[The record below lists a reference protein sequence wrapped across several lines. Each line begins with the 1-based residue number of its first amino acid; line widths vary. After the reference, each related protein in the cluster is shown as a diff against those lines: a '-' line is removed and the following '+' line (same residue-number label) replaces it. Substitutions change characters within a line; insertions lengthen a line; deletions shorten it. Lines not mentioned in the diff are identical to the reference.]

1 MTLET
6 ALSRIRRA
14 AESGA
19 TELDLSGLGLT
30 SLSPEIGNLTSL
42 TELNLQYNELTSL
55 PPEIG
60 NLTRLTTLDLS
71 DNQLSSLPP
80 ELWELPALKHLNI
93 SGNPLSEIPPALWRK
108 TDWESLGLVGLGLTS
123 LPPEIGN
130 LTSLTE
136 LNLQYNELT
145 SLPPE
150 IGNLTSLTT
159 LVLSGNP
166 LPSLPPEIGKL
177 TNLTRLDLSR
187 NRLTSLPPEIGSLTN
202 LTRLDLGDNQLTS
215 LPPELWKLPA
225 LKHLDI
231 SDNPLS
237 EIPPALWRKTDWES
251 LELVGL
257 GLTSLPPEISNLTS
271 LTRLDLSENKMTTLP
286 PGIVRLTKLTVLRL
300 GFNQL
305 TSLPPEIGNLIN
317 LSILYLTGNQLSTLP
332 PEIGKLLNL
341 TTLYLGNNQLR
352 SLPPEIGN
360 LTSLNEL
367 YLGSNLLTFIPPEL
381 WEVPT
386 LKCLDIS
393 YNPLPHIPPDLWR
406 QTDLETLDLSGLN
419 LTSLPPE
426 IGQLTNLRTLDL
438 ESNQITSLPPEIGKL
453 VRLQDLNIQD
463 NQITSLPAS
472 IAQLTQLE
480 ILKLHDNPIALA
492 LPRALLGDEI
502 LGGDAQA
509 IFRFY
514 RAIWEAGQEL
524 GEVRVLFVGQPAVGK
539 TSLVHRL
546 KDGSYDPNRP
556 STMTV
561 ETHALPFGTVTARVW
576 DFGGQDFMHATHPFF
591 FSARCVY
598 VLVLNVRQT
607 YEQNRVEY
615 WLRTIRAFGGESPV
629 VLVGNHA
636 DATQHVLDLPYNRLK
651 RDFPQIAAFV
661 QTSAAENRG
670 LEALRAALEEAI
682 RSLPHVRV
690 RFAQSHL
697 RVKEALEQEKERR
710 DIIPYER
717 YAELCTTEGIE
728 DEEDQRTLLALLH
741 DLGVVLDFRNEAG
754 EPLSPDGVLNPNWVT
769 DAIYR
774 IITDQ
779 ELRSSAAGR
788 LTPAMTRRILH
799 EYQPY
804 HRDLILKLLQRFE
817 LAYPAPEAGVWYLP
831 NAMPQD
837 EPPEA
842 ADPSWAQGLTL
853 EYAYTTLPESVI
865 TRFIVRAHEHIEAGR
880 VWRWGVI
887 LASGENR
894 ALVRANVAERR
905 VEIHVLGQENT
916 RRDLLAFI
924 RGHFRAIHKTFQES
938 AGRENFPI
946 QEYLCPPEYP
956 GLRLDYQD
964 LLIREREGET
974 EIRPTWQGRVLRL
987 NVAQVLNGFISP
999 EARQEEMHMA
1009 KEIHYHEHRH
1019 FEAKEVVGSMVNL
1032 GNENQLQQTIQG
1044 SFNSGLTSEVQTTL
1058 AQLTAVVQ
1066 EMLKH
1071 LSAEQAEETAEDLK
1085 RLQEEL
1091 SKPKPNKK
1099 WYSVSIEGL
1108 IKAAENVGKIGAPVI
1123 QLARKLLQLL
1133 G

>member
-19 TELDLSGLGLT
+19 TELDLFGLG
-30 SLSPEIGNLTSL
+30 
-42 TELNLQYNELTSL
+42 LTSL

-60 NLTRLTTLDLS
+60 NLTRLTKLDLWV
-71 DNQLSSLPP
+71 NQ
-80 ELWELPALKHLNI
+80 
-93 SGNPLSEIPPALWRK
+93 
-108 TDWESLGLVGLGLTS
+108 LTS

-136 LNLQYNELT
+136 LNLVSNQLTSLPPEIGNLTNLTTLVFSENQLT

-150 IGNLTSLTT
+150 IGNLTSLTE
-159 LVLSGNP
+159 LN
-166 LPSLPPEIGKL
+166 
-177 TNLTRLDLSR
+177 LSR
-187 NRLTSLPPEIGSLTN
+187 NRLTSLPPEIGNLTN
-202 LTRLDLGDNQLTS
+202 LTRLDLGNNQLTS
-215 LPPELWKLPA
+215 LPPEMA
-225 LKHLDI
+225 
-231 SDNPLS
+231 
-237 EIPPALWRKTDWES
+237 R
-251 LELVGL
+251 
-257 GLTSLPPEISNLTS
+257 
-271 LTRLDLSENKMTTLP
+271 LTRLK
-286 PGIVRLTKLTVLRL
+286 
-300 GFNQL
+300 
-305 TSLPPEIGNLIN
+305 SLFLHG
-317 LSILYLTGNQLSTLP
+317 
-332 PEIGKLLNL
+332 
-341 TTLYLGNNQLR
+341 
-352 SLPPEIGN
+352 
-360 LTSLNEL
+360 
-367 YLGSNLLTFIPPEL
+367 
-381 WEVPT
+381 
-386 LKCLDIS
+386 
-393 YNPLPHIPPDLWR
+393 NPL
-406 QTDLETLDLSGLN
+406 
-419 LTSLPPE
+419 
-426 IGQLTNLRTLDL
+426 
-438 ESNQITSLPPEIGKL
+438 
-453 VRLQDLNIQD
+453 
-463 NQITSLPAS
+463 
-472 IAQLTQLE
+472 
-480 ILKLHDNPIALA
+480 ALA
-492 LPRALLGDEI
+492 LPRALLGSEI
-502 LGGDAQA
+502 FGGDAQA

-514 RAIWEAGQEL
+514 RAIWEAGREL

-629 VLVGNHA
+629 ILVGNHA
-636 DATQHVLDLPYNRLK
+636 DATQHILDLPYNRLK
-651 RDFPQIAAFV
+651 REFPHITTFV
-661 QTSAAENRG
+661 QTSAAENTG
-670 LEALRAALEEAI
+670 IDDLRAALEEAI

-697 RVKEALEQEKERR
+697 RVKEALEREKERR

-717 YAELCTTEGIE
+717 YAELCTTEGIR
-728 DEEDQRTLLALLH
+728 DKEDQRTLLALLH

-769 DAIYR
+769 DAVYR

-779 ELRSSAAGR
+779 ELRLSAAGR
-788 LTPAMTRRILH
+788 LTPEMNRRILH

-842 ADPSWAQGLTL
+842 ADPAWTQGLTL
-853 EYAYTTLPESVI
+853 EYAYATLPESVI

-924 RGHFRAIHKTFQES
+924 RGHFQAIHKTFQKS
-938 AGRENFPI
+938 AGRENFPV
-946 QEYLCPPEYP
+946 QEYLCPSEYP

-964 LLIREREGET
+964 LLIREREGEM

-987 NVAQVLNGFISP
+987 NIAQVLNGFISP
-999 EARQEEMHMA
+999 QMRWKELHMA

-1058 AQLTAVVQ
+1058 AQLTAAVQ
-1066 EMLKH
+1066 EMLQH
-1071 LSAEQAEETAEDLK
+1071 LSAEQAEEVRDNLEHLE
-1085 RLQEEL
+1085 QEL